1 MLAFLTT
8 TWYGMY
14 SIPHQR
20 RPRNIQPH
28 QKIHISAGLY
38 GYSDEDKRTIANLV
52 QLGDPIISWKQLCS
66 AVEDQTAS
74 TSVEDLRPRSLHSNV
89 SRRVAT
95 VYRAA
100 SASVVS
106 TRESFGRQSFG
117 SRLSSIIGKTRR
129 EGAAWLLSCFHWEST
144 TDISLQEHRSPD
156 SQRNG
161 WLQSHLTKFE
171 LDWLDFDVSP
181 ILINGVKNGL
191 NVVEFLERLN
201 LIAHSGKFAL
211 L

>member
-38 GYSDEDKRTIANLV
+38 GYADEDKRTIANLV
-52 QLGDPIISWKQLCS
+52 QLESDPIISWRQLC
-66 AVEDQTAS
+66 AVVADQTAS
-74 TSVEDLRPRSLHSNV
+74 TSVEEFRRRSLNSNV

-95 VYRAA
+95 VYRTA
-100 SASVVS
+100 SASFVS
-106 TRESFGRQSFG
+106 TLESLGGRSFR
-117 SRLSSIIGKTRR
+117 SRLSSIIGQTRWR
-129 EGAAWLLSCFHWEST
+129 EGAANT
-144 TDISLQEHRSPD
+144 TDISLQERRVPMV
-156 SQRNG
+156 SQRIE
-161 WLQSHLTKFE
+161 WLQSHLAKFE
-171 LDWLDFDVSP
+171 LDWLDFDISP
-181 ILINGVKNGL
+181 NLINGVKNGL

-201 LIAHSGKFAL
+201 LIAHSGKLAVL
-211 L
+211 

>member
-14 SIPHQR
+14 SIPHRR

-28 QKIHISAGLY
+28 QKIHISASLY
-38 GYSDEDKRTIANLV
+38 GYADEDKRTIANLV
-52 QLGDPIISWKQLCS
+52 QLGTDPILNWSQICS
-66 AVEDQTAS
+66 PVAGQTAL
-74 TSVEDLRPRSLHSNV
+74 TSVEELRARSLKSNV
-89 SRRVAT
+89 SQRVVT

-106 TRESFGRQSFG
+106 TRDSLGFG
-117 SRLSSIIGKTRR
+117 SRLSSIIGKTRWR
-129 EGAAWLLSCFHWEST
+129 EGAAWLLSCFHCEST
-144 TDISLQEHRSPD
+144 TDISLQERRSPD
-156 SQRNG
+156 PQRNE
-161 WLQSHLTKFE
+161 WLTKFE

-201 LIAHSGKFAL
+201 LIAHAGKFAL